1 MSGIAGWVDYERD
14 LSRAQATVRAMSAT
28 MANRGPDAE
37 GIWTSP
43 RAAIGHRRL
52 ALVDLDGG
60 RQPYVVEADG
70 QVLAVVAVDG
80 DVYNAPALRAELESH
95 GHRFRS
101 RGDAEVVAYAYLQWG
116 AGLAEKLEGGYAF
129 AVWDVRREELL
140 LVRDRLGARPLF
152 YYPTPHGTLFASE
165 RKAILDHP
173 QAEAVLDADG
183 LREILSYAGTPG
195 HGVFKGMH
203 QVRAGHVVRVTRSG
217 HREERYWALEAQP
230 HTDDL
235 DTTVSTVRELLEQ
248 SVSGQ
253 LTADVPL
260 GMMLSGGLDSSAVT
274 ALAARALA
282 KRGDGPL
289 HTFTVSFGEVEEFNP
304 DEVWGSSDA
313 PYVKELVDAIG
324 AEHTDIVLDTAD
336 LLDPIV
342 AANALRAKDVPS
354 PLGNMN
360 TSLYVL
366 CRAVQE
372 RTPLALLGDAA
383 DGIFGGAMWLSMPPL
398 MEAQTFPWIAM
409 AHWGGG
415 KHGMGTDLIDA
426 GLLDR
431 LDMRGYTG
439 GRYREAMDR
448 VPLMPG
454 ETGQEKRMRE
464 MWYLGVTNWLETL
477 LPHSEAIAGSV
488 GLSLRLPYLDHRL
501 VQYVYSAPWSQ
512 KSFDGREKSLL
523 RAAVQDVLP
532 PAIVDRKK
540 SPYPVTQDAAY
551 GKALCDQLLALTAD
565 RDAPIAGLVDVTAAK
580 AFAADPESLVS
591 GPRAWVART
600 HVEMLFQLNMWLDQ
614 YRVRVDL

>member
-37 GIWTSP
+37 GVWTSP

-52 ALVDLDGG
+52 ALVELDGG

-70 QVLAVVAVDG
+70 QVLAVVAFDG

-116 AGLAEKLEGGYAF
+116 AGFAEKLEGGYAF

-140 LVRDRLGARPLF
+140 LVRDRLGNKPMF
-152 YYPTPHGTLFASE
+152 YYPTPHGVLFASE

-173 QAEAVLDADG
+173 QAEAAVDMDG

-195 HGVFKGMH
+195 HGIFKGMH
-203 QVRAGHVVRVTRSG
+203 QVRAGHIVRVTRSG
-217 HREERYWALEAQP
+217 HREEQYWALQAQE

-235 DTTVSTVRELLEQ
+235 DTTVRKVRELLER
-248 SVSGQ
+248 SVGGQ

-274 ALAARALA
+274 ALAGRAL
-282 KRGDGPL
+282 KERGEGPL
-289 HTFTVSFGEVEEFNP
+289 HTFTVSFGSAEEFTP
-304 DEVWGSSDA
+304 DEVWGTSDA
-313 PYVKELVDAIG
+313 PFVKELVDGIG

-342 AANALRAKDVPS
+342 AVNALRAKDVPS

-372 RTPLALLGDAA
+372 HTPLALLGDAA
-383 DGIFGGAMWLSMPPL
+383 DGVFGGTMWMSMPPL
-398 MEAQTFPWIAM
+398 IEAQTFPWIAM

-415 KHGMGTDLIDA
+415 KHGMGTDLVDA
-426 GLLDR
+426 GLLER
-431 LDMRGYTG
+431 LDMRNYTS
-439 GRYREAMDR
+439 GRYREAMSR
-448 VPLMPG
+448 VPLLPG

-464 MWYLGVTNWLETL
+464 MWYLNVTNWLETL
-477 LPHSEAIAGSV
+477 IPHSESIAGSV
-488 GLSLRLPYLDHRL
+488 GLSLRLPYCDHNL
-501 VQYVYSAPWSQ
+501 VQYVYSAPWAQ

-523 RAAVQDVLP
+523 RAAAKDILP
-532 PAIVDRKK
+532 ESILERKK
-540 SPYPVTQDAAY
+540 SPYPVTQDEAY
-551 GKALCDQLLALTAD
+551 AKALCDQLLALVND
-565 RDAPIAGLVDVTAAK
+565 PNAPIAGLVDVTAAK
-580 AFAADPESLVS
+580 AFAADPGSLVS

-600 HVEMLFQLNMWLDQ
+600 HVEMLFQLNMWLDL
-614 YRVRVDL
+614 YRVRVDV